1 MRLVAL
7 LLSAH
12 ATTLERRRGRR
23 SDAADA
29 FTRAM
34 EGAGVIVSAVESR
47 ARHRATNLTDVL
59 RASTWARS
67 TGLKTITAK
76 MDLNALT
83 AMPCRTTTEPRI
95 LSATYVSSRVA
106 NVFCAQPIAGGD
118 CARYDVLLLF
128 DRAAHIAAR
137 ACSTT
142 PFDGYGLSCGCDGAF
157 ARVVQKPSTFPL
169 GPARLMRRRMGDCL
183 PNGDLAALE
192 AAVRNL
198 TRTMG
203 DRWGPAAG
211 ERVRGN
217 GPYWP
222 PFLENELQFAPSDA
236 LFALLEDAFLG
247 VGVILV
253 AGERRANAARRARA
267 KAFAAWLGRAR
278 GHAVD
283 VWSYVLRP
291 LESPLDT
298 IPRGV
303 LSFVECVDGDDGSCD
318 AYACP
323 PEAAPRSYYRVP
335 RDFAAE
341 RLPPAT
347 VWGHATA
354 YARGGLFDALDDW
367 ILRH

>member
-1 MRLVAL
+1 MASDAL
-7 LLSAH
+7 AASIA
-12 ATTLERRRGRR
+12 ATPRGYSVLRRRGVREALRR
-23 SDAADA
+23 RRGFGDAAGRT
-29 FTRAM
+29 TRRRPR
-34 EGAGVIVSAVESR
+34 GAR
-47 ARHRATNLTDVL
+47 RATT
-59 RASTWARS
+59 
-67 TGLKTITAK
+67 TGEA
-76 MDLNALT
+76 
-83 AMPCRTTTEPRI
+83 
-95 LSATYVSSRVA
+95 
-106 NVFCAQPIAGGD
+106 
-118 CARYDVLLLF
+118 
-128 DRAAHIAAR
+128 
-137 ACSTT
+137 
-142 PFDGYGLSCGCDGAF
+142 
-157 ARVVQKPSTFPL
+157 
-169 GPARLMRRRMGDCL
+169 PARRR
-183 PNGDLAALE
+183 PLE
-192 AAVRNL
+192 R
-198 TRTMG
+198 
-203 DRWGPAAG
+203 
-211 ERVRGN
+211 
-217 GPYWP
+217 YWP